1 MQLVG
6 KDSLVKNSVMEDET
20 RSMVGHVIGRL
31 KVEVLLRLAD
41 FMTKRRLPAQRWG
54 STGCACKVTARRSQ
68 APVLGSTALGN
79 VAGQRQENVFWAGGG
94 ALGAV
99 WGEG

>member
-1 MQLVG
+1 MQRVEM
-6 KDSLVKNSVMEDET
+6 KSLVKSSVMGDET

-54 STGCACKVTARRSQ
+54 STGCACKVTARQS
-68 APVLGSTALGN
+68 P
-79 VAGQRQENVFWAGGG
+79 G
-94 ALGAV
+94 A
-99 WGEG
+99 